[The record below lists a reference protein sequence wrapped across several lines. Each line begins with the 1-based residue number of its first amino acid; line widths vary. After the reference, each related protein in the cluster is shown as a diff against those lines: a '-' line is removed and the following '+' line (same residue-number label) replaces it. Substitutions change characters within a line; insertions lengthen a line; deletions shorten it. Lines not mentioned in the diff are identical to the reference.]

1 MKAKELKEILNKIPD
16 NLNVFLS
23 TYDNHQR
30 VLKLGSVTQELN
42 YGFND
47 VFDVKEIRQKE
58 IVILRQTP
66 YHIVEDD
73 NL

>member
-1 MKAKELKEILNKIPD
+1 MKVKELKEILNKIPD
-16 NLNVFLS
+16 NLDIFLS
-23 TYDNHQR
+23 TYENRQR
-30 VLKLGSVTQELN
+30 TLKLGSVAQELN

-66 YHIVEDD
+66 FHIVEDED
-73 NL
+73 

>member
-1 MKAKELKEILNKIPD
+1 MKVKELKEILHKIPD
-16 NLNVFLS
+16 NLDIFLS
-23 TYDNHQR
+23 TYENRQR
-30 VLKLGSVTQELN
+30 VLKLGSVAQELN

-66 YHIVEDD
+66 FHIVEDED
-73 NL
+73 